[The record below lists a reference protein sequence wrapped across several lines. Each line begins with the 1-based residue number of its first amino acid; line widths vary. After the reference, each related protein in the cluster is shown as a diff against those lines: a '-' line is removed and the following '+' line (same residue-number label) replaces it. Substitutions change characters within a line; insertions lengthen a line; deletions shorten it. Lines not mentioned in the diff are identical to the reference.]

1 MIEKDSG
8 IVLHT
13 FKYGDTGVIAR
24 IYTKRFGLLSFIVP
38 GLRKARAKMQYNHF
52 QPLSQ
57 VEIVFYHN
65 DKGKLLHLKE
75 INCQKP
81 HNDIPFRIVKTS
93 VALFLAELLIK
104 VLQEPDPYPQLFD
117 FLTNS
122 IDYLE
127 ECPTLNP
134 NFHLIFMVQLSKFM
148 GFYPRNNYDTAHCY
162 FNIKEGIYQNT
173 IVETAYCLD
182 SELSNLFFELTNGNI
197 QFPHALKL
205 SAFQRKV
212 LLQKL
217 IDYFQLH
224 IPGMKE
230 IKSLAVLKEIFDA

>member
-1 MIEKDSG
+1 MIEKDHG
-8 IVLHT
+8 LVIHT
-13 FKYGDTGVIAR
+13 IKYGDSGVIAR
-24 IYTKRFGLLSFIVP
+24 IYTKRFGLLSFVVP
-38 GLRKARAKMQYNHF
+38 GLRKAGAKMQYNHF
-52 QPLSQ
+52 QPLTQ

-127 ECPTLNP
+127 NCPTLNP
-134 NFHLIFMVQLSKFM
+134 NFHLIFMVQLSNFL
-148 GFYPRNNYDTAHCY
+148 GFYPRNNYDTVHCY
-162 FNIKEGIYQNT
+162 FNLKEGVYQST
-173 IVETAYCLD
+173 SFEGEYCLD
-182 SELSNLFFELTNGNI
+182 LELSNLFYALTESNI
-197 QFPHALKL
+197 QKPHALKL
-205 SAFQRKV
+205 NAPQRKI

-217 IDYFQLH
+217 IDYYQLH
-224 IPGMKE
+224 ILGMKE
-230 IKSLAVLKEIFDA
+230 INSMAVLKEIFDA